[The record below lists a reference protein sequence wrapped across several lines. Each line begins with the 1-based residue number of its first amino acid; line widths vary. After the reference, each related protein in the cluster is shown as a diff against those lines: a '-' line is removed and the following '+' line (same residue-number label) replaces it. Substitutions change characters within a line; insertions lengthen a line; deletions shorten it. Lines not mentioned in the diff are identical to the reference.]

1 VTGIS
6 RRELLKRGAVALAAG
21 NIYSLLD
28 GIAAAPAR
36 AATTAARAREQYLLG
51 GLQVVQELGIDV
63 IVPPL
68 HHRIVTARVRV
79 SGAAHVHA
87 AQGRL
92 EHALAKLEARY
103 PSTPAGLGVTVG
115 WGLPYFRR
123 LVPKLADG
131 RRYPSY
137 LPVDQRASKPKGK
150 AVSAVLDATPFPSDQ
165 AGLHLGVDDVVF
177 LFRSD
182 SVAHIDDGQ
191 HAIVAALGDLFS
203 VTSVR
208 NGFVGGGFGAGPG
221 LAKQM
226 ALAAGI
232 PGAELIVDGV
242 QMFLGFTST
251 QKAAMAPDRIASF
264 ETVPGFT
271 DQSPKSFWSGGT
283 AMHVSHLNEDLERW
297 WQTVPFIDQLRSMNR
312 PGLTVPDKTYTIAED
327 VSRVET
333 AADVRSDLSRF
344 GGVGH
349 SATLQTVTRLQ
360 ADTRDAYG
368 VIRPRGSALISR
380 ADFNTLDN
388 PFTQSAVAGEV
399 VATPSAGVH
408 FVAFAPSSDLFNRA
422 RRAMD
427 GALGDGSKLPLDPR
441 ATAQGFNSFIHATH
455 RQNFVVPPRAHRS
468 FPLADLAASRG

>member
-1 VTGIS
+1 MSSLS

-21 NIYSLLD
+21 NVYSLLD
-28 GIAAAPAR
+28 GLASPPAR
-36 AATTAARAREQYLLG
+36 AAVSAVRAREQYLLP
-51 GLQVVQELGIDV
+51 GLKVVRELGIEV

-68 HHRIVTARVRV
+68 HHRVVTARVRV
-79 SGAAHVHA
+79 SRARLRA
-87 AQGRL
+87 AQQQL
-92 EHALAKLEARY
+92 ERSLAAVDARY
-103 PSTPAGLGVTVG
+103 PASPAGLGVTVA

-123 LVPKLADG
+123 LVPRLGDG
-131 RRYPSY
+131 RRYPAY
-137 LPVDQRASKPKGK
+137 LPADARASKASGK
-150 AVSAVLDATPFPSDQ
+150 RVAAVLDATPFASDP
-165 AGLHLGVDDVVF
+165 AGLVLGADDVVF
-177 LFRSD
+177 LLRSD
-182 SVAHIDDGQ
+182 VIGHIDDAQ
-191 HAIVAALGDLFS
+191 DSLLAPELFE

-208 NGFVGGGFGAGPG
+208 NGFVGGGFGEGPG

-264 ETVPGFT
+264 ETLSGHT
-271 DQSPKSFWSGGT
+271 DQKPGSFWSGGA
-283 AMHVSHLNEDLERW
+283 AMHLSHLDEDLERW
-297 WQTVPFIDQLRSMNR
+297 WHTVPFTDQLRAMTR

-333 AADVRSDLSRF
+333 ANDVHADLASF

-368 VIRPRGSALISR
+368 VVRARGTAIVQR

-388 PFTQSAVAGEV
+388 PFTAPASSS
-399 VATPSAGVH
+399 TPSAGLH
-408 FVAFAPSSDLFNRA
+408 FVAFAPTTGLFNRA

-427 GALGDGSKLPLDPR
+427 GALGDGSTLPLDAR
-441 ATAQGFNSFIHATH
+441 AVEQGFNAFIHPTH
-455 RQNFVVPPRAHRS
+455 RQNFLAPPRAHRS
-468 FPLADLAASRG
+468 FPLAELAKTRA

>member
-1 VTGIS
+1 MSGLS

-28 GIAAAPAR
+28 GLAAAPAR
-36 AATTAARAREQYLLG
+36 AAVSAPRAREQYLMP
-51 GLQVVQELGIDV
+51 GLQVVRELGIEV

-79 SGAAHVHA
+79 PRAGLRA
-87 AQGRL
+87 AQKQL
-92 EHALAKLEARY
+92 EDALAAVEAKY
-103 PSTPAGLGVTVG
+103 PASPAGVGVTVA

-131 RRYPSY
+131 RRFPAY
-137 LPVDQRASKPKGK
+137 LPSDVHASQTARKRVA
-150 AVSAVLDATPFPSDQ
+150 AVIDAEPFASDGGSLVLGA
-165 AGLHLGVDDVVF
+165 DDVVF
-177 LFRSD
+177 IFRSD
-182 SVAHIDDGQ
+182 VVAHIDEAQ
-191 HAIVAALGDLFS
+191 HAVLAQNLFE

-208 NGFVGGGFGAGPG
+208 SGFVGGGFGTGPG

-226 ALAAGI
+226 ALAAGV

-264 ETVPGFT
+264 ETLPGQT
-271 DQSPKSFWSGGT
+271 DQKPGSYWSGGA
-283 AMHVSHLNEDLERW
+283 AMHLSHLDEDLERW
-297 WQTVPFIDQLRSMNR
+297 WHAVPFTDQLRAMTR
-312 PGLTVPDKTYTIAED
+312 PGLSVPDKTYTIAED

-333 AADVRSDLSRF
+333 AKDVHADLASF

-368 VIRPRGSALISR
+368 VVRPRGTAIVQR

-388 PFTQSAVAGEV
+388 PFTTPAVSAV
-399 VATPSAGVH
+399 PSAGVH
-408 FVAFAPSSDLFNRA
+408 FIAFAPTTGLFNRA

-427 GALGDGSKLPLDPR
+427 GALGDGTKLPLDAR
-441 ATAQGFNSFIHATH
+441 AEAQGFNSFIHPTH
-455 RQNFVVPPRAHRS
+455 RQNFVAPPRPHRS
-468 FPLADLAASRG
+468 FPLADLATTRV

>member
-1 VTGIS
+1 MSGLS

-21 NIYSLLD
+21 NIYALLD
-28 GIAAAPAR
+28 GLASAPAR
-36 AATTAARAREQYLLG
+36 AAVGAVRSREQYLMP
-51 GLQVVQELGIDV
+51 GLKVMRELEIEV

-68 HHRIVTARVRV
+68 HHRVVTARVRV
-79 SGAAHVHA
+79 PPARLRA
-87 AQGRL
+87 AQKQ
-92 EHALAKLEARY
+92 LAGGLAAVEAKY
-103 PSTPAGLGVTVG
+103 PASPAGVGVTVA

-123 LVPKLADG
+123 LIPKLADG
-131 RRYPSY
+131 RRFPTY
-137 LPVDQRASKPKGK
+137 LPADLHASKTARKRVA
-150 AVSAVLDATPFPSDQ
+150 AVVDAEPFRSDGDSVVLGA
-165 AGLHLGVDDVVF
+165 DDVAF

-182 SVAHIDDGQ
+182 SISHIEEAQ
-191 HAIVAALGDLFS
+191 QAVLSPDLFQ

-208 NGFVGGGFGAGPG
+208 NGFVGGGFGEGPG

-226 ALAAGI
+226 ALAARV

-264 ETVPGFT
+264 ETLPGHT
-271 DQSPKSFWSGGT
+271 DQKPGSFWSGGA
-283 AMHVSHLNEDLERW
+283 AMHLSHLDEDLERW
-297 WQTVPFIDQLRSMNR
+297 WHTFPFTDQLRAMTR

-333 AADVRSDLSRF
+333 AKDVHADLASF

-368 VIRPRGSALISR
+368 VLRPRGTAIVQR

-388 PFTQSAVAGEV
+388 PFALPASSAP
-399 VATPSAGVH
+399 PSAGVH
-408 FVAFAPSSDLFNRA
+408 FVAFAPTTGLFNRA

-427 GALGDGSKLPLDPR
+427 GALGDGSKLELDPR
-441 ATAQGFNSFIHATH
+441 AQAQGFNSFIHPTH
-455 RQNFVVPPRAHRS
+455 RQNFLAPPRAHRS
-468 FPLADLAASRG
+468 FPLAELATTRA